1 MFSMTVVDRDEGW
14 FNLAKLL
21 YSGLWWNANQYVD
34 DCFELILIHA
44 VNCFV
49 WHQATIKSS
58 WLVFSTYMLEKG
70 YIYPQKGNTFS
81 KCIGRWVFF
90 WVWCFPNFSVLTL
103 WSMCSILPASSVW
116 YALHLHRKILCKDH
130 HVQFPSRRV
139 FKPKLYSSTSFI
151 GEPWIHSLNM
161 ELMHK
166 YTGKCDLHHVRY
178 NMPGG
183 SKEKQLFLHVF

>member
-34 DCFELILIHA
+34 DCFVLILIHA

-58 WLVFSTYMLEKG
+58 WLVFSTHMLEKG
-70 YIYPQKGNTFS
+70 YIYPRKGNTFW
-81 KCIGRWVFF
+81 KCIGRWVFL

-116 YALHLHRKILCKDH
+116 YALHLHRKIVCKDH
-130 HVQFPSRRV
+130 HVQFPCV
-139 FKPKLYSSTSFI
+139 QTEVI
-151 GEPWIHSLNM
+151 
-161 ELMHK
+161 
-166 YTGKCDLHHVRY
+166 
-178 NMPGG
+178 
-183 SKEKQLFLHVF
+183 